1 MSCDM
6 SYIRYIDRY
15 ILIFFN
21 ERLNRVMIEETI
33 PEMDFRDSRVISNIN
48 EYFKGE
54 DVDFSVYDVD
64 LSELT
69 DFERD
74 VLYETRRIPYGSVI
88 TYSDLAERVG
98 RPKAVRAVGN
108 TLRKNP
114 LPILIPC
121 HRVVGK
127 NGLGGYSSGT
137 IVKEKL
143 LKLEGVL

>member
-1 MSCDM
+1 MV
-6 SYIRYIDRY
+6 YIEYIDRY
-15 ILIFFN
+15 ILIFFD
-21 ERLNRVMIEETI
+21 ERFTRVMIEKKM
-33 PEMDFRDSRVISNIN
+33 PEMNFRDSRVISDIK
-48 EYFKGE
+48 EYFNGKY
-54 DVDFSVYDVD
+54 VDFGVYDVD

-108 TLRKNP
+108 ALGKNP
-114 LPILIPC
+114 LPIVIPC

-137 IVKEKL
+137 IIKEKL